1 MGLLFKNND
10 FKTDYKKRPFDGY
23 KATLDKLDEE
33 TKKKL
38 DRQRTIGMA
47 CIVGVVVLLVLVLY
61 VTGIGVDKTQSVSG
75 NVFVDKESVLIE
87 CFGDSLTEGSTDFSK
102 DSIASVTYPKE
113 LEAKLPGLFADD
125 GREYKFRNLTVKN
138 YGQAA
143 TILQETSCSRLSG
156 TADIVLILYT
166 LNNFLDGGEYVGTL
180 EANIDTIQK
189 AGSQVFLLNYPL
201 ASGSSFEDKISQA
214 NNYISS
220 TAKALNVEL
229 IDLQSYFSSLQ
240 DHDPEEI
247 FSGDGVHLTE
257 EGYILMGDY
266 IADVLHEYYFE
277 MD

>member
-1 MGLLFKNND
+1 MFLLNCIPCINW
-10 FKTDYKKRPFDGY
+10 KK
-23 KATLDKLDEE
+23 
-33 TKKKL
+33 
-38 DRQRTIGMA
+38 
-47 CIVGVVVLLVLVLY
+47 
-61 VTGIGVDKTQSVSG
+61 TGIFAAGV
-75 NVFVDKESVLIE
+75 L
-87 CFGDSLTEGSTDFSK
+87 FGTAGISLLASK
-102 DSIASVTYPKE
+102 DAKKAYTKVTAAVLRAKE
-113 LEAKLPGLFADD
+113 HV
-125 GREYKFRNLTVKN
+125 VKK
-138 YGQAA
+138 A
-143 TILQETSCSRLSG
+143 TILQENSCSRLSG